1 MDRQEMI
8 TKRLDELMAQH
19 EGPLD
24 DATAHLFEIVAETEA
39 DLAAALAAVEA
50 IKKSTPLVDPL
61 GDLDHA
67 LAGVEVLARTSVRWC
82 EICHDS
88 TDARNQEI
96 NGFVVPVCVDCGNQ
110 TGERGAIIL
119 RTPDTASDETE
130 GK

>member
-67 LAGVEVLARTSVRWC
+67 LAGVEVLGVVDGTVCIDPVGYREELVVTTDELPGRPEDYPDRVR
-82 EICHDS
+82 
-88 TDARNQEI
+88 
-96 NGFVVPVCVDCGNQ
+96 
-110 TGERGAIIL
+110 AIIL
-119 RTPDTASDETE
+119 RTPESARDETE